1 MAIFD
6 EKEKARID
14 IRTTKALKDIFENA
28 AALKGIS
35 LTDFLIESAY
45 KNAEDIDRQLED
57 QNKLLL
63 SLEAR
68 RRFFDSLSMEFEPN
82 EKLKRAVERH
92 KLRRKTN
99 ESC

>member
-1 MAIFD
+1 MIILD

-14 IRTTKALKDIFENA
+14 IRTSKEMKDIFENA
-28 AALKGIS
+28 AALKGVS
-35 LTDFLIESAY
+35 LTDFLVESAY
-45 KNAEDIDRQLED
+45 KNAQDIDRQLDD

-68 RRFFDSLSMEFEPN
+68 RRLFDALNNEFEPN
-82 EKLKRAVERH
+82 LKLINATRLYKN
-92 KLRRKTN
+92 RRKMY

>member
-1 MAIFD
+1 MIILD

-14 IRTTKALKDIFENA
+14 IRTSKEMKDIFENA
-28 AALKGIS
+28 AALKGVS
-35 LTDFLIESAY
+35 LTDFLVESAY
-45 KNAEDIDRQLED
+45 KNAQDIDRQLDD

-68 RRFFDSLSMEFEPN
+68 RRLFDALNNEFEPN
-82 EKLKRAVERH
+82 LKLINAAQRYKN
-92 KLRRKTN
+92 RRKMY